1 LGDLEVTEAAEDQLA
16 GAGACAVLDEGWDG
30 GEFEV
35 AGRAGLRGVEDGV
48 VLCVAQRCV
57 AVEGVVRAMPMVL
70 KCRRALLEHGATTL
84 WTEDIVTET
93 EVLVKEES
101 SLKDPLF
108 AVLALYLIWF
118 V

>member
-1 LGDLEVTEAAEDQLA
+1 MAEAAEDQLA
-16 GAGACAVLDEGWDG
+16 GTGGCAVLGEGWDG

-35 AGRAGLRGVEDGV
+35 AGRARLKHVEDGV
-48 VLCVAQRCV
+48 VLCMAVRGI

-70 KCRRALLEHGATTL
+70 ECGRALLEHGATAL

-101 SLKDPLF
+101 SLRDPLF
-108 AVLALYLIWF
+108 AVLTLYLIWI

>member
-1 LGDLEVTEAAEDQLA
+1 MAEAAEDQLA
-16 GAGACAVLDEGWDG
+16 GTGGCAVLGEGWDG

-48 VLCVAQRCV
+48 VLCVAERCI

-70 KCRRALLEHGATTL
+70 ECRRALLEHGATAL
-84 WTEDIVTET
+84 WTEYIVTET

-101 SLKDPLF
+101 SLRDPLF
-108 AVLALYLIWF
+108 AVLALYLIWI